1 MIKNIKIAPKL
12 IIAFLIVAFL
22 AGLIGVVSFLSLNNV
37 TSQYQEL
44 YYSYGLPLHTIGEIE
59 LYFDRNRVELRSM
72 MLDSADNISKYEQNI
87 ADNGTKV
94 DQLLKEFRESLL
106 KEDDKAKV
114 DQIIA
119 GLVPYREIRTKIID
133 MVKAKDA
140 GAYDLLET
148 DLAAALK
155 PMTDKLEELNS
166 GLNETGKSMDTDLK
180 GQAQG
185 TSTTIIIVVAIAVLL
200 AVGLGLF
207 MSRLIAKPIRKVADA
222 ADRLAAGDIDIDL
235 KLGGKDE
242 VGMMANAFNN
252 VVKAVKKLIEDV
264 NMLSAAAID
273 GKLTVRA
280 DTSAHK
286 GDYRKIVEG
295 VNTTLDSVIG
305 PLKEAAD
312 CIERISKGDIPEKIN
327 VEYRGDFNLIK
338 NSLNTCIDAIKGLI
352 GDINVL
358 VESAVEGKLSVR
370 ADVGK
375 HQGDFRKIVEGINN
389 TLEAI
394 VKPVNEAISVLGEL
408 SKGNL
413 SGSVNGDYKG
423 DYAFMKNALND
434 TIRDLKNVIGEIAN
448 VLGEMSKGNL
458 SMEITSEY
466 KGDFI
471 ELKNSINS
479 IVAAFND
486 LLSEINVSAEQVATG
501 TRQLSFG
508 NQAISQGATEQ
519 ASSIEE
525 LSASITQIAEQTRQ
539 NALNS
544 NKSNEMALAA
554 KNAALRGNDQMKE
567 MLQSMTEINESS
579 ENISKIIKVIDDI
592 AFQTNILALNAAVEA
607 ARAGLHGKG
616 FAVVAEEV
624 RNLAERSA
632 SAAKETTELIEGSKR
647 KVEVGTKI
655 ANETATALSNI
666 VESVEKTVQ
675 LGSEIAFSSNEQ
687 ATGISQVNK
696 GIEQL
701 SQVVQNNSSNANE
714 GAAASEELSA
724 QADIL
729 KNKVGQFRLKS
740 VKQAALKQVS
750 ERKPDKAVS
759 AENAN
764 GMRIALNDNE
774 FGKY

>member
-1 MIKNIKIAPKL
+1 MIRNIRIAPKL
-12 IIAFLIVAFL
+12 IIAFLIVALL
-22 AGLIGVVSFLSLNNV
+22 AAIIGLVSYLSLNNV
-37 TSQYQEL
+37 TSQYQDL
-44 YYSYGLPLHTIGEIE
+44 YYNYALPLHNIGDIEIIFE
-59 LYFDRNRVELRSM
+59 RNRIELRSM
-72 MLDSADNISKYEQNI
+72 MLDSEEKIPVFEKNIQENAVNADR
-87 ADNGTKV
+87 
-94 DQLLKEFRESLL
+94 LLKEFRETL
-106 KEDDKAKV
+106 KTDEEKTKV
-114 DQIIA
+114 DEVIT
-119 GLVPYREIRTKIID
+119 GLVPYREVRTKIIN
-133 MVKAKDA
+133 MVKAKDPA
-140 GAYDLLET
+140 AYGILET
-148 DLAAALK
+148 ELAAALK
-155 PMTDKLEELNS
+155 PLTDRLEELS
-166 GLNETGKSMDTDLK
+166 TGLSEAGEKRDQALFSE
-180 GQAQG
+180 AQG
-185 TSTTIIIVVAIAVLL
+185 TSLTIIIVVVSAVVLAIA
-200 AVGLGLF
+200 LGLL
-207 MSRLIAKPIRKVADA
+207 MAGLIAKPIRKVAAA
-222 ADRLAAGDIDIDL
+222 ADQLAAGDINIEL
-235 KLGGKDE
+235 KMAGKDE
-242 VGMMANAFNN
+242 VGLMANSFNG

-273 GKLTVRA
+273 GKLSVRA
-280 DTSAHK
+280 DATAHK

-295 VNTTLDSVIG
+295 VNTTLDSVVG
-305 PLKEAAD
+305 PLKEAAV
-312 CIERISKGDIPEKIN
+312 CIERISKGDIPDKITAN
-327 VEYRGDFNLIK
+327 YNGDFNLIK
-338 NSLNTCIDAIKGLI
+338 NSLNTCIDAIRGLI

-358 VESAVEGKLSVR
+358 MSAAVDGKLSIR
-370 ADVGK
+370 ANAQK
-375 HQGDFRKIVEGINN
+375 HQGDFQKIVEGINN
-389 TLEAI
+389 VLEAI
-394 VKPVNEAISVLGEL
+394 VKPVNEAISVLGEM

-413 SGSVNGDYKG
+413 SVCVTGEYKG

-434 TIRDLKNVIGEIAN
+434 TIRDLKNCIGEIAN

-458 SMEITSEY
+458 SIEIMSEY

-479 IVAAFND
+479 IVAAMND

-501 TRQLSFG
+501 TRQLSYG

-554 KNAALRGNDQMKE
+554 KNAALRGNEQMKE
-567 MLQSMTEINESS
+567 MLESMEQINESS

-632 SAAKETTELIEGSKR
+632 NAAKETTELIEGSKK
-647 KVEVGTKI
+647 KVDIGTKI
-655 ANETATALSNI
+655 ANETATALTNI

-675 LGSEIAFSSNEQ
+675 LGSNIAFSSNEQ
-687 ATGISQVNK
+687 ATGIAQVNK

-740 VKQAALKQVS
+740 VKQSAVKQAG
-750 ERKPDKAVS
+750 ERKTEKIAPES
-759 AENAN
+759 SN
-764 GMRIALNDNE
+764 GIKIALNDNE